1 MSDVSWEV
9 GMRVR
14 IESDGTVAGTLV
26 TDAETGEAIEG
37 VQKVTLSIDARTR
50 EVTTT
55 VELRRPAV
63 DLVGDAEIANA

>member
-1 MSDVSWEV
+1 
-9 GMRVR
+9 MRVR